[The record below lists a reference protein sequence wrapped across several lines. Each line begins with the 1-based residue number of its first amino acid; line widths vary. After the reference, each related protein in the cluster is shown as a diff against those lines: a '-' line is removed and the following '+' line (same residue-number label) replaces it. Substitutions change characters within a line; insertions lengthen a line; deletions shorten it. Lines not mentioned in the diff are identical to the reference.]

1 MVFWFN
7 SFLLTDRPAFLA
19 NKDTNS
25 RLQELT
31 EFSDWQ
37 EVVHQSLEALF
48 YLWNS
53 EYGNGLLSIVVFYLS
68 FVNQFAIICY
78 EDKYIKG
85 DDARPSLYSVGH
97 EMKRPYN
104 VEQKSLV
111 QWLNAVNY
119 LSSQLKFE
127 K

>member
-25 RLQELT
+25 RLQEFT

-48 YLWNS
+48 YFWNS
-53 EYGNGLLSIVVFYLS
+53 EYGNGLLSICCVLP
-68 FVNQFAIICY
+68 QFAIICY
-78 EDKYIKG
+78 EDK
-85 DDARPSLYSVGH
+85 
-97 EMKRPYN
+97 
-104 VEQKSLV
+104 
-111 QWLNAVNY
+111 
-119 LSSQLKFE
+119 
-127 K
+127 